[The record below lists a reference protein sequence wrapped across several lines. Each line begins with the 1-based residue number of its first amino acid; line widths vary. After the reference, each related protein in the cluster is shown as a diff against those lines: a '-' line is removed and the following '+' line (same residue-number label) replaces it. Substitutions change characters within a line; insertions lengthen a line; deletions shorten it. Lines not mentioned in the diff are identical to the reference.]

1 MCPIPYYTMI
11 RSADHKQTVRRELV
25 RFAQKHGINA
35 AARRFA
41 CSRNTVRKWLRR
53 WQTEGSVE
61 EQSRRP
67 ASCPT
72 QVDPQTEQTV
82 LDSRTKT
89 RYGPHRLS
97 DWLKRTKCLE
107 LSPWTIRNIL
117 KRNGL
122 LKRRKKRATC
132 YPAHWA
138 WEPGQPFTLVQ
149 ADVKDVYDKGSLGT
163 ERTTHLARLS
173 LPRYQWT
180 FLEAQS
186 RLRFL
191 AYSRRL
197 TRDCGVAFL
206 WLCLKWLQHWAA
218 LPQEPVQIQT
228 DWGEEFGGNNPAR
241 IDQLNRK
248 YFEPLG
254 ARLCRYPLG
263 RKGYNGRIER
273 LHRSDDE
280 ELYMPTL
287 LEVRDTPHYLHY
299 AFRWQ
304 AFYNLYRPH
313 YGVGMSA
320 MTPIGKLRSL
330 GLDLVDSFALMPP
343 VVLDKIAGPIV
354 AQGGHDVQ
362 AHYTTAA
369 ACPRRTDHLV
379 RACQSGRTRR
389 PPPPAAHTCR
399 GGGSQSHPA
408 RRATG
413 VSSARQRRRRGPH
426 PLTAVPRVSR

>member
-1 MCPIPYYTMI
+1 VCPIPYYTMI

-25 RFAQKHGINA
+25 RFAQKHGIKP
-35 AARRFA
+35 AARHFA

-53 WQTEGSVE
+53 SEAQGSVE

-67 ASCPT
+67 RNCPA
-72 QVDPQTEQTV
+72 QVDCHIEQTV
-82 LDSRTKT
+82 LDSRRKT

-97 DWLKRTKCLE
+97 DWLKRTRHIE
-107 LSPWTIRNIL
+107 ISPWTMRNIL

-122 LKRRKKRATC
+122 LRRRKKRSTC

-138 WEPGQPFTLVQ
+138 WEPGRPFTLVQ
-149 ADVKDVYDKGSLGT
+149 ADVKDVYDKGTLGT
-163 ERTTHLARLS
+163 ERTTHLARLG

-191 AYSRRL
+191 AYSHRL

-218 LPQEPVQIQT
+218 LPQAPVQIQT
-228 DWGEEFGGNNPAR
+228 DWGEEFGGDNPAR
-241 IDQLNRK
+241 IEQLNRK
-248 YFEPLG
+248 YFQPLG

-263 RKGYNGRIER
+263 RKGYNGRVER

-287 LEVRDTPHYLHY
+287 LEVRDTAHYLHY

-313 YGVGMSA
+313 YGVGMKA

-330 GLDLVDSFALMPP
+330 GLDLGDSFALISP

-354 AQGGHDVQ
+354 AQGGHHVQ
-362 AHYTTAA
+362 AHYIITA
-369 ACPRRTDHLV
+369 
-379 RACQSGRTRR
+379 
-389 PPPPAAHTCR
+389 PAARTPTTQMPPCQN
-399 GGGSQSHPA
+399 SP
-408 RRATG
+408 
-413 VSSARQRRRRGPH
+413 
-426 PLTAVPRVSR
+426 